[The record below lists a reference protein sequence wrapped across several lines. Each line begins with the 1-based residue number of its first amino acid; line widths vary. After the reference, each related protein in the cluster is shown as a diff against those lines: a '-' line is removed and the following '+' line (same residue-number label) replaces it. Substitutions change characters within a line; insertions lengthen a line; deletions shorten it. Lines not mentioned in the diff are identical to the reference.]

1 MKVPIGHPSRTN
13 PANMA
18 KPRLMLADDHTM
30 VAEAFV
36 RLLADDYDVVR
47 VVSDGM
53 ALLKEAPELRPDVVI
68 LDLGMPL
75 LNGME
80 AGKQL
85 KKLLPS
91 TKIIVLTMNEGVALA
106 KEALRH
112 WASAY
117 LLKMSAGSELL
128 KAVNE
133 VLHHK
138 TYVTPRMAQ
147 RLQEEFIRDPDPDHQ
162 LQLTQRQIEVLQLLV
177 EGHSMKQAAA
187 ILNITARTVAFHKYR
202 IMDHYGLRTHSDFVM
217 FAIKHYIVE
226 SPAEWSDS
234 VLLRRHEVL

>member
-1 MKVPIGHPSRTN
+1 
-13 PANMA
+13 MA

-36 RLLADDYDVVR
+36 RLLADKYDVVG

-53 ALLKEAPELRPDVVI
+53 TLLREAPQLRPHVVI

-85 KKLLPS
+85 KKLLPT
-91 TKIIVLTMNEGVALA
+91 TKIIVLTMNEDVDLA
-106 KEALRH
+106 KESLRH

-117 LLKMSAGSELL
+117 LLKKSAGSELL
-128 KAVNE
+128 KAVDE

-138 TYVTPRMAQ
+138 TYVTPRIAR
-147 RLQEEFIRDPDPDHQ
+147 RLEEDFARDPDPNHQ
-162 LQLTQRQIEVLQLLV
+162 LQLTERQIQVLQLLV
-177 EGHSMKQAAA
+177 EGYTMKEVGAM
-187 ILNITARTVAFHKYR
+187 LNIKARTVAYHKYQ
-202 IMDHYGLRTHSDFVM
+202 IMDSYGLKTHSEFVM
-217 FAIKHYIVE
+217 FAIKHHIVE
-226 SPAEWSDS
+226 SPA
-234 VLLRRHEVL
+234 

>member
-1 MKVPIGHPSRTN
+1 
-13 PANMA
+13 
-18 KPRLMLADDHTM
+18 MLADDHTM

-36 RLLADDYDVVR
+36 KLLAEDYDVVR

-53 ALLKEAPELRPDVVI
+53 TLLKEAPQLRPHVVI

-85 KKLLPS
+85 KQLLPR
-91 TKIIVLTMNEGVALA
+91 TKIIVLTMNEDVGVA

-117 LLKMSAGSELL
+117 LLKRSAGSELL
-128 KAVNE
+128 KAVDE

-138 TYVTPRMAQ
+138 TYVTPRIAQ
-147 RLQEEFIRDPDPDHQ
+147 RLREELVRDPDPNGQ
-162 LQLTQRQIEVLQLLV
+162 IQLTKRQIQVLQLLA
-177 EGHSMKQAAA
+177 EGYTMKEAGVT
-187 ILNITARTVAFHKYR
+187 LNIKARTVAYHKYL
-202 IMDHYGLRTHSDFVM
+202 IMNSYGLKTHSEFVM
-217 FAIKHYIVE
+217 FAIKHHIVE
-226 SPAEWSDS
+226 SPA
-234 VLLRRHEVL
+234 